1 MDIPTI
7 PDQLFILIILVIIAF
22 VVIIVA
28 VQWKSVAKSK
38 TSIVLLEKEIELKKM
53 SMIEKDI
60 ESKRLMDN
68 PIPLPQE
75 QQDSLS
81 AIRQSTTQVRSEVG
95 YLHSEIN
102 ERLARLEAQTEQKK
116 LEKMLKEIEAK
127 ETDLMSKKATMSDEE
142 FKKAQM
148 DIQRQY
154 QGLDMQYKSQV
165 KNTMDKVL
173 AEVSTEKE
181 LSAVVPKTLVRSNG
195 MQVQKQEFVVQGG
208 IDITDDVIQKLQ

>member
-7 PDQLFILIILVIIAF
+7 PDQLFILIILIIIAF

-28 VQWKSVAKSK
+28 AQWKSVAKSK
-38 TSIVLLEKEIELKKM
+38 ASIVLLEKEIELKKM
-53 SMIEKDI
+53 SMVEKDI

-95 YLHSEIN
+95 YLHN

-127 ETDLMSKKATMSDEE
+127 EAKLKK
-142 FKKAQM
+142 Q
-148 DIQRQY
+148 
-154 QGLDMQYKSQV
+154 
-165 KNTMDKVL
+165 
-173 AEVSTEKE
+173 
-181 LSAVVPKTLVRSNG
+181 
-195 MQVQKQEFVVQGG
+195 
-208 IDITDDVIQKLQ
+208 

>member
-116 LEKMLKEIEAK
+116 LEKML
-127 ETDLMSKKATMSDEE
+127 DFS
-142 FKKAQM
+142 
-148 DIQRQY
+148 
-154 QGLDMQYKSQV
+154 
-165 KNTMDKVL
+165 
-173 AEVSTEKE
+173 
-181 LSAVVPKTLVRSNG
+181 VR
-195 MQVQKQEFVVQGG
+195 
-208 IDITDDVIQKLQ
+208 L

>member
-102 ERLARLEAQTEQKK
+102 ERLARLEAQTEQRK

-127 ETDLMSKKATMSDEE
+127 EAKLKK
-142 FKKAQM
+142 Q
-148 DIQRQY
+148 
-154 QGLDMQYKSQV
+154 
-165 KNTMDKVL
+165 
-173 AEVSTEKE
+173 
-181 LSAVVPKTLVRSNG
+181 
-195 MQVQKQEFVVQGG
+195 
-208 IDITDDVIQKLQ
+208 

>member
-95 YLHSEIN
+95 YLHNEIN

-127 ETDLMSKKATMSDEE
+127 EAKLKK
-142 FKKAQM
+142 Q
-148 DIQRQY
+148 
-154 QGLDMQYKSQV
+154 
-165 KNTMDKVL
+165 
-173 AEVSTEKE
+173 
-181 LSAVVPKTLVRSNG
+181 
-195 MQVQKQEFVVQGG
+195 
-208 IDITDDVIQKLQ
+208 

>member
-7 PDQLFILIILVIIAF
+7 PDQLFILIILIIIAF

-38 TSIVLLEKEIELKKM
+38 ASIILLEKEIELKKM
-53 SMIEKDI
+53 SMVEKDI

-127 ETDLMSKKATMSDEE
+127 EAKLKK
-142 FKKAQM
+142 Q
-148 DIQRQY
+148 
-154 QGLDMQYKSQV
+154 
-165 KNTMDKVL
+165 
-173 AEVSTEKE
+173 
-181 LSAVVPKTLVRSNG
+181 
-195 MQVQKQEFVVQGG
+195 
-208 IDITDDVIQKLQ
+208 

>member
-28 VQWKSVAKSK
+28 VQWKNVAKSK

-127 ETDLMSKKATMSDEE
+127 EAKLKK
-142 FKKAQM
+142 Q
-148 DIQRQY
+148 
-154 QGLDMQYKSQV
+154 
-165 KNTMDKVL
+165 
-173 AEVSTEKE
+173 
-181 LSAVVPKTLVRSNG
+181 
-195 MQVQKQEFVVQGG
+195 
-208 IDITDDVIQKLQ
+208 

>member
-81 AIRQSTTQVRSEVG
+81 AIRQSTTQVRNEVG

-127 ETDLMSKKATMSDEE
+127 EAKLKK
-142 FKKAQM
+142 Q
-148 DIQRQY
+148 
-154 QGLDMQYKSQV
+154 
-165 KNTMDKVL
+165 
-173 AEVSTEKE
+173 
-181 LSAVVPKTLVRSNG
+181 
-195 MQVQKQEFVVQGG
+195 
-208 IDITDDVIQKLQ
+208 

>member
-38 TSIVLLEKEIELKKM
+38 SSIVLLEKEIELKKM

-127 ETDLMSKKATMSDEE
+127 EAKLKK
-142 FKKAQM
+142 Q
-148 DIQRQY
+148 
-154 QGLDMQYKSQV
+154 
-165 KNTMDKVL
+165 
-173 AEVSTEKE
+173 
-181 LSAVVPKTLVRSNG
+181 
-195 MQVQKQEFVVQGG
+195 
-208 IDITDDVIQKLQ
+208 

>member
-68 PIPLPQE
+68 QIPLPQE

-127 ETDLMSKKATMSDEE
+127 EAKLKK
-142 FKKAQM
+142 Q
-148 DIQRQY
+148 
-154 QGLDMQYKSQV
+154 
-165 KNTMDKVL
+165 
-173 AEVSTEKE
+173 
-181 LSAVVPKTLVRSNG
+181 
-195 MQVQKQEFVVQGG
+195 
-208 IDITDDVIQKLQ
+208 